1 MNVTNEG
8 MKKTALS
15 GLIGYATPEGRI
27 VIAPQ
32 YKCAYPFVKNKAKVS
47 CDCKI
52 ISEGGHQIW
61 YSDNWFYI
69 LKDGS
74 VCDAGD

>member
-8 MKKTALS
+8 MKKTALF

-32 YKCAYPFVKNKAKVS
+32 YKCAYPFVKNS
-47 CDCKI
+47 
-52 ISEGGHQIW
+52 
-61 YSDNWFYI
+61 YI
-69 LKDGS
+69 TFFDETRITLMRFDIF
-74 VCDAGD
+74 